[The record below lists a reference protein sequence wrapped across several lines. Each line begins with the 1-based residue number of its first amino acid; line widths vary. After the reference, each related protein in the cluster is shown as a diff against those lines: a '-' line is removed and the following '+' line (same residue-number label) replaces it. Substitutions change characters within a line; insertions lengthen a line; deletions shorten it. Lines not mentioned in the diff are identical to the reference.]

1 MAKLAMWLLLALPV
15 TQLLEGFNLWL
26 VSCVNHLLTLGSYQ
40 GIPWVVMILRR
51 LAIGDFVKLFCES
64 VVAFSGSAAGV
75 DLPNLFDVQRSVVVR
90 TRFGALQ
97 ITPSI
102 FVITN

>member
-1 MAKLAMWLLLALPV
+1 MIP
-15 TQLLEGFNLWL
+15 L
-26 VSCVNHLLTLGSYQ
+26 VVIILG
-40 GIPWVVMILRR
+40 R

-75 DLPNLFDVQRSVVVR
+75 DLPNRFDVQRSVVVR

-102 FVITN
+102 LGIRNIHYFAFVGIEERIQEICVMASNEPYSKFQLV